1 MRLGGGD
8 AQTGAK
14 ALRRWAGLSRK
25 PREKQGVHKLRS
37 REPCDANESPQQ
49 KEWGGKE
56 IVLGHR
62 KIEVKL
68 QCPRGS
74 VGRGLQSSVCI

>member
-1 MRLGGGD
+1 MLSMR
-8 AQTGAK
+8 T
-14 ALRRWAGLSRK
+14 S
-25 PREKQGVHKLRS
+25 
-37 REPCDANESPQQ
+37 Q

-74 VGRGLQSSVCI
+74 VGRRVQSLVCIWGSSTEESYLGS